1 MDDKQFIA
9 REVTRRLNNPNQQMQ
24 SKAEITNSSDQSI
37 RDNVIDLLIARDVN
51 GKQVEANLRIK
62 FISANSNKQSMI
74 KTIEQRAL
82 DIAKKSPLIQKTSD
96 KKELQVETLN
106 YLSKHLEC
114 YQGLIDDEK
123 DVPLNPQ
130 MALVFNSERR
140 VLEMPGF
147 PMLMKE
153 IAEFFESGRL

>member
-1 MDDKQFIA
+1 M
-9 REVTRRLNNPNQQMQ
+9 M

-62 FISANSNKQSMI
+62 FISTNSNKQSMI

>member
-1 MDDKQFIA
+1 M
-9 REVTRRLNNPNQQMQ
+9 
-24 SKAEITNSSDQSI
+24 
-37 RDNVIDLLIARDVN
+37 LIARDVN

-62 FISANSNKQSMI
+62 FISTNSNKQSMI

-114 YQGLIDDEK
+114 Y
-123 DVPLNPQ
+123 
-130 MALVFNSERR
+130 
-140 VLEMPGF
+140 
-147 PMLMKE
+147 
-153 IAEFFESGRL
+153 

>member
-1 MDDKQFIA
+1 M
-9 REVTRRLNNPNQQMQ
+9 
-24 SKAEITNSSDQSI
+24 
-37 RDNVIDLLIARDVN
+37 LIARGVN

-114 YQGLIDDEK
+114 Y
-123 DVPLNPQ
+123 
-130 MALVFNSERR
+130 
-140 VLEMPGF
+140 
-147 PMLMKE
+147 
-153 IAEFFESGRL
+153 

>member
-1 MDDKQFIA
+1 
-9 REVTRRLNNPNQQMQ
+9 
-24 SKAEITNSSDQSI
+24 
-37 RDNVIDLLIARDVN
+37 LLIARDVN

-62 FISANSNKQSMI
+62 FISANSNMQSMI

-114 YQGLIDDEK
+114 Y
-123 DVPLNPQ
+123 
-130 MALVFNSERR
+130 
-140 VLEMPGF
+140 
-147 PMLMKE
+147 
-153 IAEFFESGRL
+153 

>member
-1 MDDKQFIA
+1 M
-9 REVTRRLNNPNQQMQ
+9 
-24 SKAEITNSSDQSI
+24 
-37 RDNVIDLLIARDVN
+37 LIARDVN

-114 YQGLIDDEK
+114 Y
-123 DVPLNPQ
+123 
-130 MALVFNSERR
+130 
-140 VLEMPGF
+140 
-147 PMLMKE
+147 
-153 IAEFFESGRL
+153 

>member
-1 MDDKQFIA
+1 
-9 REVTRRLNNPNQQMQ
+9 
-24 SKAEITNSSDQSI
+24 
-37 RDNVIDLLIARDVN
+37 LLIARDVN

-114 YQGLIDDEK
+114 Y
-123 DVPLNPQ
+123 
-130 MALVFNSERR
+130 
-140 VLEMPGF
+140 
-147 PMLMKE
+147 
-153 IAEFFESGRL
+153 

>member
-37 RDNVIDLLIARDVN
+37 RDNVIDLLIARGVN